1 MKPSSSATG
10 AGVTGDELAPIRYG
24 FIGTGMMGR
33 EHIANVKA
41 LPHAE
46 VAAIADPDGDS
57 LRLGQELTALD
68 DATCYPD
75 YHDLIADDSLDAIVV
90 ATPNHTH
97 GDVVVDA
104 LESKAHLLIEKPLAI
119 NVAECNRI
127 IAAAEGREAMVW
139 VGLEYRYKPPI
150 ARLVEEV
157 HKGRAGL
164 VRMVAIREHR
174 FPFLIKVANW
184 NRFNRNTGG
193 TLVEKCCHFF
203 DLMALITQS
212 SPVRVLASGSQAV
225 NHLDEL
231 YGGEMP
237 DILDNAYVIVEFDN
251 GARAM
256 LDLCMFAE
264 ASRNEQELVVAGDT
278 AKIEAFVPEN
288 LLRIGDRASMEI
300 TEITVTDPRIEY
312 QGAHEGSSY
321 LEHLDF
327 IEAIRSGG
335 PAKVT
340 LEDGRLAVAIGV
352 AGHRSIDE
360 GRPVMMDELL

>member
-1 MKPSSSATG
+1 MTSSIDT
-10 AGVTGDELAPIRYG
+10 PIRYG

-41 LPHAE
+41 IPGAQ
-46 VAAIADPDGDS
+46 VAAIADPDPNS
-57 LRLGQELTALD
+57 LNLGRELTSLD
-68 DATCYPD
+68 HAVCYPD
-75 YHDLIADDSLDAIVV
+75 YHDLIADESLDAIVV

-97 GDVVVDA
+97 GDVVIDA
-104 LESKAHLLIEKPLAI
+104 MQSNAHLLIEKPLA
-119 NVAECNRI
+119 VSVPECDRI
-127 IAAAEGREAMVW
+127 IAAARGREKMVW

-150 ARLVEEV
+150 ARLIEET
-157 HKGRAGL
+157 HKGRAGV

-174 FPFLIKVANW
+174 YPFLIKVDNW

-203 DLMALITQS
+203 DLMNVIIQARPT
-212 SPVRVLASGSQAV
+212 RVVGSGSQAV

-231 YGGEMP
+231 YEGETP
-237 DILDNAYVIVEFDN
+237 DVIDNAYVIVEYDN

-264 ASRNEQELVVAGDT
+264 ASKNEQELVVTGDT
-278 AKIEAFVPEN
+278 GKIEAFVPEN
-288 LLRIGDRASMEI
+288 LVRIGERASMQISEH
-300 TEITVTDPRIEY
+300 EVHDDRIKF

-327 IEAIRSGG
+327 IEAIRSGRK
-335 PAKVT
+335 AEVT

-352 AGHRSIDE
+352 AGHLSIDE
-360 GRPVMMDELL
+360 GRPVMMDEVL

>member
-1 MKPSSSATG
+1 MTD
-10 AGVTGDELAPIRYG
+10 TGDRKIRYG

-41 LPHAE
+41 IPGSE
-46 VAAIADPDGDS
+46 VAAIADPDESS
-57 LRLGQELTALD
+57 LDLGRELTSLD
-68 DATCYPD
+68 DAVCYRD
-75 YHDLIADDSLDAIVV
+75 YQDLIADDSLDAIVV

-104 LESKAHLLIEKPLAI
+104 IQSNAHLLIEKPLAI
-119 NVAECNRI
+119 SVPECDRI
-127 IAAAEGREAMVW
+127 IEAAEGREKMVW

-150 ARLVEEV
+150 ARLVEEA
-157 HKGRAGL
+157 HMGRAGV

-174 FPFLIKVANW
+174 FPFLVKVDNW

-203 DLMALITQS
+203 DLMNLIIQAR
-212 SPVRVLASGSQAV
+212 PVRVLASGSQAV

-231 YGGEMP
+231 YDDQVP
-237 DILDNAYVIVEFDN
+237 DIIDNAYVIIEYDN

-264 ASRNEQELVVAGDT
+264 ASKNEQELVVTGDKG
-278 AKIEAFVPEN
+278 KIEGFVPEN
-288 LLRIGDRASMEI
+288 IVRIGERASMEI
-300 TEITVTDPRIEY
+300 KEFEVDDSRIVY
-312 QGAHEGSSY
+312 QGSHEGSSY

-327 IEAIRSGG
+327 IESIRSDNKE
-335 PAKVT
+335 AKVD
-340 LEDGRLAVAIGV
+340 LDDGRLSVAIGV
-352 AGHRSIDE
+352 AGHMSIDE
-360 GRPVMMDELL
+360 GRPVMMDEVL

>member
-1 MKPSSSATG
+1 MTDDRK
-10 AGVTGDELAPIRYG
+10 IRYG

-33 EHIANVKA
+33 EHITNVKA
-41 LPHAE
+41 IPGAE
-46 VAAIADPDGDS
+46 VAAIADPDENS
-57 LRLGQELTALD
+57 LNLGRELTSLD
-68 DATCYPD
+68 NAVCYRD

-104 LESKAHLLIEKPLAI
+104 IESNAHLLIEKPLAI
-119 NVAECNRI
+119 SVPECDRI
-127 IAAAEGREAMVW
+127 IEAAKGRERMVW

-150 ARLVEEV
+150 ARLVEEA
-157 HKGRAGL
+157 HKGRAGV

-174 FPFLIKVANW
+174 YPFLVKVDNW

-203 DLMALITQS
+203 DLMTLIIQAL
-212 SPVRVLASGSQAV
+212 PVRVLASGSQAV

-231 YGGEMP
+231 YEGEVP
-237 DILDNAYVIVEFDN
+237 DIIDNAYVIVEYDN

-264 ASRNEQELVVAGDT
+264 ASKNEQELVVTGDT
-278 AKIEAFVPEN
+278 GKLEGFVPEN
-288 LLRIGDRASMEI
+288 IVRIGDRTSMQVE
-300 TEITVTDPRIEY
+300 EFDVDDPRIVY

-327 IEAIRSGG
+327 IEAIRSGSQE
-335 PAKVT
+335 AKVG
-340 LEDGRLAVAIGV
+340 LEDGKMAVAIGI
-352 AGHRSIDE
+352 AGHVSIDE
-360 GRPVMMDELL
+360 GRPVMIDEVL